1 MSLRGR
7 GNPGQG
13 SGPPKYPGSFLLAFR
28 EAAAGLGWQMGRL
41 AQDVAHCTDAEGEE
55 RSVGLENL
63 YRRAKRTPRE
73 EWPELIAD
81 FLRTINDAEDEGPPE
96 NLEAAVE
103 HLMFR
108 LGRPLHIEG
117 DDAKVWSQELP
128 GTDLVVNLVID
139 YPNRMCYVTQKLV
152 ESSGKSGDHWLERA
166 KVNLLER
173 TPADCFLTIHE
184 DSGLRMCSAADAYD
198 SSRALILDRL
208 LPESNVAGNLVVL
221 PGRDE
226 LLVLPIT
233 MKAVPHLHLMKV
245 LADKNYKN
253 APYPISDE
261 VYWVYQGVWRR
272 FPVEM
277 KAGAVNVY
285 PPPEFME
292 MLNGLSGE
300 EKSQGE
306 TERQGEGETEG
317 EGEPPG

>member
-7 GNPGQG
+7 GNPGLG

-28 EAAAGLGWQMGRL
+28 EAAAALGWQLRRL
-41 AQDVAHCTDAEGEE
+41 AHDVAHCTDAEGEE
-55 RSVGLENL
+55 RTVGLENL
-63 YRRAKRTPRE
+63 YRRAKRTPRD

-81 FLRTINDAEDEGPPE
+81 FLRTINAAEDEAPPDD
-96 NLEAAVE
+96 LQTAAE
-103 HLMFR
+103 HLLFR
-108 LGRPLHIEG
+108 VGRPLHVEG
-117 DDAKVWSQELP
+117 DDAKVWSQELE

-139 YPNRMCYVTQKLV
+139 YPNRMCYVPQKLV
-152 ESSGKSGDHWLERA
+152 DSSGKSGADWLEQA
-166 KVNLLER
+166 KKNLVAR
-173 TPADCFLTIHE
+173 TPADSFLIIHE
-184 DSGLRMCSAADAYD
+184 ESGLRMCGAADAYD

-226 LLVLPIT
+226 LLVLPIN
-233 MKAVPHLHLMKV
+233 MNAVPHLHLMKV

-277 KAGAVNVY
+277 KSGEVNVY
-285 PPPEFME
+285 PPAEFME
-292 MLNGLSGE
+292 VLNSLKGS
-300 EKSQGE
+300 EKDE
-306 TERQGEGETEG
+306 TERQGDGEIEGESPPPTE
-317 EGEPPG
+317 